1 MPEHVVDSNI
11 IMIMMMTVIITMI
24 DHDDDDNAAAAL
36 APARKP
42 LALLPIS
49 SPASKSCKR
58 PFTFH

>member
-1 MPEHVVDSNI
+1 
-11 IMIMMMTVIITMI
+11 MTVIIMMI

-49 SPASKSCKR
+49 SSSPCQSAI
-58 PFTFH
+58 